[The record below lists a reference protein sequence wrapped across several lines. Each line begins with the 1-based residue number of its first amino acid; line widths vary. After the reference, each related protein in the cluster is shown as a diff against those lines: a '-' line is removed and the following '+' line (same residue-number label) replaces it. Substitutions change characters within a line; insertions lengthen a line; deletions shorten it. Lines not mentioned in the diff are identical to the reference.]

1 MASIDPPKK
10 AINIPKQQN
19 SKVAKKTGSTP
30 NKSLHSRVS
39 YLYQAAT
46 YLATQQQHSKE
57 NSSTDTRNEAS
68 SMTEIEPIS
77 GISLQPAARHLVS
90 DLRDVSLKVQIRMSP
105 DMKHSICKICS
116 TVLIEGSSCTSEVE
130 NKSKGGKKPWADV
143 LVRRC
148 NACGSAKRFPTAAAR
163 QKRRPYRTPQ
173 DKAPNTDNE
182 GT

>member
-1 MASIDPPKK
+1 MAPIDPPKK
-10 AINIPKQQN
+10 SINIPKQQN
-19 SKVAKKTGSTP
+19 SKMGKKAGSIP

-57 NSSTDTRNEAS
+57 NSSTDTRSEAS
-68 SMTEIEPIS
+68 SMTELEPNS
-77 GISLQPAARHLVS
+77 GSSLQPAARHLVS
-90 DLRDVSLKVQIRMSP
+90 DLRNVSLKVQIRMSP

-116 TVLIEGSSCTSEVE
+116 TVLIDGSSCTSEVE

-148 NACGSAKRFPTAAAR
+148 NACGSAKRFPMTAAR
-163 QKRRPYRTPQ
+163 QKRRPHRTPQ
-173 DKAPNTDNE
+173 DKTPNADNK
-182 GT
+182 GS